1 MNPCEACC
9 ILPTCKRKFESPKM
23 CLHRPALH
31 PRFNASHGIANNT
44 RWGRFNL
51 SSSIGTD
58 LRRMATAEHKIR
70 QGLLEDV

>member
-1 MNPCEACC
+1 MNPCETCC
-9 ILPTCKRKFESPKM
+9 ILPTCQRKFEKPKS
-23 CLHRPALH
+23 CLHRPVLQS
-31 PRFNASHGIANNT
+31 RVNASGGFANNT